1 MEECNTCGEELTDKN
16 WLDSWKVVNRKQC
29 KGCSTKNNVS
39 SNPNR
44 MYVDGH
50 YVPQSHPLHQAGRY
64 TSFAEQLR
72 VVSSLP
78 DNISKLNK
86 SKRGEVYIIH
96 NPAWK
101 KWYKIGMAVESKN
114 RLNGYQ
120 TSSPFRDYS
129 LLYTISV
136 KNRYKGE
143 IMAHKVAEKICLER
157 NNEWFYTE
165 DIGKIK
171 YEMEKK
177 LYGMRING

>member
-1 MEECNTCGEELTDKN
+1 MSKCNTCGEQLTDEN

-29 KGCSTKNNVS
+29 KNCSTKNNIS

-44 MYVDGH
+44 MYVNGK
-50 YVPQSHPLHQAGRY
+50 YVPQNHPLHQAGRY

-72 VVSSLP
+72 VLSSLP
-78 DNISKLNK
+78 NSLSRISK
-86 SKRGEVYIIH
+86 SKVGEVYIIH

-101 KWYKIGMAVESKN
+101 SWYKIGMAVESKN

-120 TSSPFRDYS
+120 TSSPFRDYT
-129 LLYTISV
+129 LLYTIPV

-143 IMAHKVAEKICLER
+143 SMAHKIAEKICLER

-165 DIGKIK
+165 SINEVRD
-171 YEMEKK
+171 EMEKK
-177 LYGMRING
+177 LCGIKING